1 MVSSFARSLRALRTW
16 DGNRFSG
23 ASGSGAGNPDQDALG
38 LPPPQPHHQ
47 PHRLTLHTAAPVV
60 LGLPPPQP
68 HHQPPPPVGA
78 GVQQL
83 QNQPAVAIRPVG
95 QLGEAPGGYA
105 ALLGHPVRPA
115 APAVLGI
122 PPPRPHHQPPPPVG
136 ASVLQ
141 LQKQPAVG
149 IRPVGQLGEAPGG
162 YAAQFG
168 HPVPPADQ
176 PGPDPTPTPTTRTS
190 SARPAGTIRCRRR
203 INHGGISACAT
214 PAEIS
219 LDSLFLHKSS
229 SAEFTLSLMGSLN
242 ITFSL
247 MVLSAFQSRLS
258 RNHIFQILV

>member
-23 ASGSGAGNPDQDALG
+23 ASGSGA
-38 LPPPQPHHQ
+38 
-47 PHRLTLHTAAPVV
+47 
-60 LGLPPPQP
+60 
-68 HHQPPPPVGA
+68 
-78 GVQQL
+78 
-83 QNQPAVAIRPVG
+83 
-95 QLGEAPGGYA
+95 
-105 ALLGHPVRPA
+105 VRPA

-214 PAEIS
+214 PAGLTAFFARCATS
-219 LDSLFLHKSS
+219 SRRGLLPFDSLRTIAF
-229 SAEFTLSLMGSLN
+229 FLMG
-242 ITFSL
+242 FCC
-247 MVLSAFQSRLS
+247 FCY
-258 RNHIFQILV
+258 